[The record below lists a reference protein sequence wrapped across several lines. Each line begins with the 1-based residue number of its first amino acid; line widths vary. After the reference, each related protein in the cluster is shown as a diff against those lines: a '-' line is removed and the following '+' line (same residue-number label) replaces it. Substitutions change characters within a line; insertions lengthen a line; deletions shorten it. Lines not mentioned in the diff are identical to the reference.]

1 MCHQDENLKPFI
13 LSHSKVPTVQRKKKK
28 RLMGDY
34 VVIKKQC

>member
-13 LSHSKVPTVQRKKKK
+13 LSHSKVPTVQRKKK